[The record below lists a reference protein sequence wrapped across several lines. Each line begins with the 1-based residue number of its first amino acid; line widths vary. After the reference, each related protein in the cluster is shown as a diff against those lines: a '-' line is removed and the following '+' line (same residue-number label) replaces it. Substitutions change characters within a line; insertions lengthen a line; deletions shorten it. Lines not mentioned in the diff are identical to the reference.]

1 MKTSEPFRTPRTS
14 GLAVLICFVLG
25 AAGVG
30 CRQQRAPS
38 GNAIPPFVF
47 RSLDLNQRRSDGTR
61 DWDLQSPEARYSL
74 DSRTVRAVNPKGLLY
89 RQDQPSFQIRAELAT
104 VLNDGELVVLEGGVE
119 LQQLNQRR
127 VTITGDRLVWTPSQS
142 QMVIDQNPRAVDETS
157 ELSVDHLT
165 FDVQQDTLLFRGDTV
180 WTRWPEERS
189 NDKPP
194 SSTATSRNGFWN
206 LQSGTLESQGPVQ
219 IKRTAGET
227 ITAPGLVGNT
237 LKQHIDLLSPVLM
250 TLPKDQGKLTT
261 GKTHWDFGRQELTT
275 KADVLATLKKTTIKG
290 RGFRVNQVGERV
302 TIPSGC
308 ELVQPDQQ
316 LTAQRCSWNWGNDS
330 VVAEGNVVLKR
341 DALDQT
347 TRASRLEGVL
357 NDDGVIRFGAPGR
370 RVTSTIKLK
379 TPNQSD
385 ETNRPPVSF

>member
-30 CRQQRAPS
+30 CRQQRVPS

-74 DSRTVRAVNPKGLLY
+74 DSRTVRAVKPKGVLY

-142 QMVIDQNPRAVDETS
+142 QMVIDQNPRAVDGTS

-165 FDVQQDTLLFRGDTV
+165 FDVQRDTLLFRGDTL
-180 WTRWPEERS
+180 WTRWTSERS
-189 NDKPP
+189 TEKRP
-194 SSTATSRNGFWN
+194 SSTLTSRNGFWN
-206 LQSGTLESQGPVQ
+206 LQSGSLDSQGPVLIQ
-219 IKRTAGET
+219 RIDGEMVTAT
-227 ITAPGLVGNT
+227 GLEGNT
-237 LKQHIDLLSPVLM
+237 LKQHIDLLAPVLM
-250 TLPKDQGKLTT
+250 ILPKEQGQIKT
-261 GKTHWDFGRQELTT
+261 GKTRWEFRRQELTT
-275 KADVLATLKKTTIKG
+275 KADVLATLKQATIRG

-302 TIPSGC
+302 TIPSSC
-308 ELVQPDQQ
+308 ELIQPDQH
-316 LTAQRCSWNWGNDS
+316 LSAQRCSWNWGDDS
-330 VVAEGNVVLKR
+330 VVAEGDVVLKR
-341 DALDQT
+341 TAFDQT

-357 NDDGVIRFGAPGR
+357 NADGEIRFGAPGR
-370 RVTSTIKLK
+370 RVTSTIKFK

-385 ETNRPPVSF
+385 GANRSPVSF